1 VEVVVESFKET
12 DKNIHISCII
22 YVERDSQKGIIIGH
36 QGKMLKRVGTL
47 ARKDIETFFDKK
59 VFLELYVK
67 VEKDW
72 RNQENKLRAF
82 GYIE

>member
-1 VEVVVESFKET
+1 
-12 DKNIHISCII
+12 
-22 YVERDSQKGIIIGH
+22 
-36 QGKMLKRVGTL
+36 MGTL
-47 ARKDIETFFDKK
+47 ARKDIETFFDKR